1 MRDGQTDGRTDI
13 WLMAIP
19 RLLPAYQPCFNLTR
33 VPPPEG
39 WGPPE
44 QEPHAYRLTL
54 AVYLS
59 IWVSQ
64 VLSGGWRNLH
74 CGASNVDSSWWNLD
88 DDYRMSY
95 SPNMPAHKISSRS
108 LCAMRCFFLSRI
120 RLYFTQRDEM
130 QWKVI
135 YRGLQKQWRG
145 EGRQLGSRWPRA
157 PDIGGGAPD
166 DRGENFW
173 QGSIR
178 AQNSKSDRSPRKVIH
193 STKHFKTR
201 NRPMPS

>member
-1 MRDGQTDGRTDI
+1 MCRSFFRFITIHAFERRADGRTDGH
-13 WLMAIP
+13 LAHGYTAAATCIP
-19 RLLPAYQPCFNLTR
+19 ALFQSDTG
-33 VPPPEG
+33 PPPEG

-88 DDYRMSY
+88 DDYHMSY

-145 EGRQLGSRWPRA
+145 EGRTAREQMTP
-157 PDIGGGAPD
+157 GAGRPGWKFLA
-166 DRGENFW
+166 R
-173 QGSIR
+173 QHKSPKLQKR
-178 AQNSKSDRSPRKVIH
+178 PQSQKSDTLNKA
-193 STKHFKTR
+193 F
-201 NRPMPS
+201 